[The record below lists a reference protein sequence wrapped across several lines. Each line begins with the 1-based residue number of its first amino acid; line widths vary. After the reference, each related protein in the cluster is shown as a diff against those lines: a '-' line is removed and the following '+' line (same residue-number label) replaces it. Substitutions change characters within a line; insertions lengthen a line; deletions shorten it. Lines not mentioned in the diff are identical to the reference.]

1 MSKQAYVFQPM
12 LTCIGNKRKLVPHI
26 KALVDEVAATLGKSK
41 LRLGDA
47 FAGSTVVSRELTY
60 AASALYTNDLEH
72 YSFLMAQCYL
82 VTPSTGQQA
91 RILEHIG
98 AMNGLAEKGPWCEG
112 IVCEL
117 YAPKDTTNIKE
128 HERCFYTRE
137 NALILDTLRAYIA
150 TEVEAELQPYCLAP
164 LLVKASIQT
173 NTAGVFKGF
182 YKKDGKGCF
191 GGAGE
196 NALDRILKPI
206 RLDAPVWNTAAAGG
220 GLTVT
225 CSQKEVLDFV
235 AGLPAD
241 LDLLYL
247 DPPYNQHP
255 YGSNYFMLNVIAG
268 NVRPAAVSKVSGIP
282 TDWNKS
288 AFNTHEAAFRA
299 MQTLLAEGL
308 KKSKYLLLSY
318 NNEGILTPAD
328 WTTLFAGYRVQ
339 KYEIPYPC
347 YRGSRNLAE
356 REGKVMEI
364 LYLISRV

>member
-26 KALVDEVAATLGKSK
+26 KAIVDEVAGTLGKSK
-41 LRLGDA
+41 LRIGDA

-60 AASALYTNDLEH
+60 AASALWSNDLES

-82 VTPSTGQQA
+82 ITPTAAQQA
-91 RILEHIG
+91 RIAHHI
-98 AMNGLAEKGPWCEG
+98 ATMNTIAEKGPWHEG
-112 IVCEL
+112 IVCKL
-117 YAPKDTTNIKE
+117 YAPKVTTDIQE
-128 HERCFYTRE
+128 GERCFYTRE
-137 NALILDTLRAYIA
+137 NALVLDTLRMYI
-150 TEVEAELQPYCLAP
+150 TTDVEAELQPYCLAP
-164 LLVKASIQT
+164 LLVKASIHT

-196 NALDRILKPI
+196 NALERILKPI
-206 RLDAPVWNTAAAGG
+206 RVEMPVWNMAAGDI
-220 GLTVT
+220 T
-225 CSQKEVLDFV
+225 CSQKEVLEFV
-235 AGLPAD
+235 KGLPAD
-241 LDLLYL
+241 LDLIYL

-255 YGSNYFMLNVIAG
+255 YGSNYFLLNVIAS
-268 NVRPAAVSKVSGIP
+268 NKEPTTMSKVSGIP

-288 AFNTHEAAFRA
+288 AFNTREGAKESMHL
-299 MQTLLAEGL
+299 LLAEGL

-328 WTTLFAGYRVQ
+328 WAILFAPYKVQ

-356 REGKVMEI
+356 RDGKVMEI
-364 LYLISRV
+364 MHLISRIE